1 VPELPEVET
10 IARGLS
16 RLIAGRTITRVQIHT
31 PGTIKG
37 PARDFTRLIEGK
49 TIASV
54 GRRGK
59 LLLIRLNGPTLVIH
73 LKMTG
78 RLWVSPGTEKPTK
91 HTRLALVLDNGDRL
105 NFEDM
110 RKFGYCLAVG
120 DLNSCD
126 WTFYRDLG
134 PEPLDIGED
143 EFVRLFT
150 GRKTK
155 IKSLLLD
162 QRVVA
167 GIGNIYADEAL
178 FRAKIRP
185 DARASEIPPDR
196 LTALCR
202 AIKKVLTEA
211 IAAGGSSFRDYRDAY
226 GAMGAFQNKFSVYG
240 KAGQPCPGC
249 GQTLARMKVAGRTS
263 TFCPRCQG

>member
-16 RLIAGRTITRVQIHT
+16 RLIAGRTVTRVQIHN

-37 PARDFTRLIEGK
+37 RAREFTRLVKGQ
-49 TIASV
+49 TIRSV

-78 RLWVSPGTEKPTK
+78 RLWVSPRTEKPTK
-91 HTRLALVLDNGDRL
+91 HTRLSLVLDNGDRL

-110 RKFGYCLAVG
+110 RKFGYCLAVK
-120 DLNSCD
+120 DLDSCD
-126 WTFYRDLG
+126 WAFYRDLG
-134 PEPLDIGED
+134 PEPLEIE
-143 EFVRLFT
+143 ENRFVRLFA
-150 GRKTK
+150 GRKAK
-155 IKSLLLD
+155 IKALLLD
-162 QRVVA
+162 QRVIA

-185 DARASEIPPDR
+185 DARASDIPPDR
-196 LTALCR
+196 LGALCR
-202 AIKKVLTEA
+202 AVKEVLTEA

-240 KAGQPCPGC
+240 KAGQPCPEC
-249 GQTLARMKVAGRTS
+249 GQSLACMKVAGRTS
-263 TFCPRCQG
+263 TFCPKCQG